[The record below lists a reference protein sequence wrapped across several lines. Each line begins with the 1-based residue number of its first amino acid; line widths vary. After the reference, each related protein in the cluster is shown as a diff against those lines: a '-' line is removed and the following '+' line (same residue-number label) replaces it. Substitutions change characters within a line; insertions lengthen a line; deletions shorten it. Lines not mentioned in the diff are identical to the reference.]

1 MGAQVTS
8 DWRVTSDSNATRS
21 GRLPNSQ
28 SFSPCFQEFKIHSC
42 WSRPILLLP
51 LLPGARD
58 SQILIHQQNQMTM
71 TLSWIHVVMSVNYFW
86 LVARRQPHLLDK
98 TKLCLHGWSSW
109 CRSRCCSSACMLDGF
124 WKEPLLGS
132 LNLTYHK
139 KGTSIIEWP
148 DVRSGLTDHRQCLH

>member
-8 DWRVTSDSNATRS
+8 DLNATRS

-42 WSRPILLLP
+42 WSRPILLLS

-58 SQILIHQQNQMTM
+58 NQIPIHQQNRT
-71 TLSWIHVVMSVNYFW
+71 TTCSDEWKLFLTW
-86 LVARRQPHLLDK
+86 RRQPHLLDK
-98 TKLCLHGWSSW
+98 TKLCLHGWSPWSW
-109 CRSRCCSSACMLDGF
+109 SRCCSSACMLDGF

-148 DVRSGLTDHRQCLH
+148 DVRSGLTDHHQWPHWNHTNTTM